1 MVSDSGLYKY
11 SLHLKGCSVNS
22 VLDAGMLNEV
32 LKRVYAYNRVSIV
45 EYDKLQL
52 ITESA
57 VDKQKE

>member
-32 LKRVYAYNRVSIV
+32 LKRVYAYNRVIHNGIIINSN
-45 EYDKLQL
+45 
-52 ITESA
+52 
-57 VDKQKE
+57 